1 MPTPSAAVIIP
12 AYNEEPGIARVI
24 ADIPGDLVSEIIV
37 VDNGSTDRTALKAQE
52 AGARVVFQPERGYGA
67 ACLAGISCPAPP
79 VRRWFCFWTATTATT
94 RLRRKTCSGPWRNT
108 RRTWCW
114 APGPVDARNRVP

>member
-37 VDNGSTDRTALKAQE
+37 VDNGSTDGTALKAQE

-67 ACLAGISCPAPP
+67 ACLAGSPPCPPAP
-79 VRRWFCFWTATTATT
+79 RWFYFWTAITVTT
-94 RLRRKTCSGPWRNT
+94 RLGRKTCSGPWRNT

-114 APGPVDARNRVP
+114 APGRGEALNRVP